1 MVSGLVWVMCSY
13 SPLLDSEDTGQG
25 FYSDFTIKSLLII
38 IIIIYLAQIDLH
50 LQRVASIHWLEV
62 FSYRLSDEL
71 DFAAVFSSS
80 DILPKRW
87 CSSWNVYFVG
97 VEKRFF
103 QYTLIVSSDNVR
115 YERSL
120 LPVDKAAWVFRF
132 RNFL

>member
-1 MVSGLVWVMCSY
+1 MYNHFRSTSLIFLTRFLTY
-13 SPLLDSEDTGQG
+13 SEYVPLYPIQYRS
-25 FYSDFTIKSLLII
+25 IV
-38 IIIIYLAQIDLH
+38 IIIYLAQIDLH